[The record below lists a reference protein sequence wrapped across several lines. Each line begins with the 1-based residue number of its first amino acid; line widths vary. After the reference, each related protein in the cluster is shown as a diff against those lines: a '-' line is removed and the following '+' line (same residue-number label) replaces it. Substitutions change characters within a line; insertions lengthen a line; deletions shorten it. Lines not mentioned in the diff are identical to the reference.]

1 MLSTVEEV
9 VSSGEM
15 MSSAAKEFAGD
26 PCSSF
31 KRGNMVSQ
39 GKQISDI

>member
-39 GKQISDI
+39 RKRKI